1 MRSGVG
7 CAICLNWRMTSAPLH
22 STPPA
27 NSETA
32 PKKAGLPSRAQREK
46 SIQKLRAEI
55 ARKSDGAPD
64 TSSVVKIEAQVEMVA
79 VYDHPKLLREALAQA
94 RQRLIIISPWITDAV
109 VDKDFLNAL
118 GERLRHG
125 VDVHIGYGLGVEE
138 RVPQSIR
145 KLEQLAR
152 DHINFRLVRLG
163 DTHAKM
169 LIKDDDWMVTTSFN
183 WLSFR
188 GDPKRTFRE
197 EWGTRVAIRD
207 QVRDHATRILKR
219 LDSAASAK

>member
-1 MRSGVG
+1 MGITA
-7 CAICLNWRMTSAPLH
+7 AILNPPLAKPDIAPNTDDTL
-22 STPPA
+22 
-27 NSETA
+27 
-32 PKKAGLPSRAQREK
+32 SRVQREK
-46 SIQKLRAEI
+46 SILKLRAEI
-55 ARKSDGAPD
+55 ARKSAGEPNASGA
-64 TSSVVKIEAQVEMVA
+64 VKIETQVEMVA

-94 RQRLIIISPWITDAV
+94 RELLIIISPWITDAV
-109 VDKDFLNAL
+109 VDKMFLNAL

-138 RVPQSIR
+138 RVPQAIR

-152 DHINFRLVRLG
+152 EHANFRLVRLG

-169 LIKDDDWMVTTSFN
+169 LIKDDDWLVTTSFN

-197 EWGTRVAIRD
+197 EWGTRIAIPD
-207 QVRDHATRILKR
+207 QVRNQASKILKR
-219 LDSAASAK
+219 LDTAASSK